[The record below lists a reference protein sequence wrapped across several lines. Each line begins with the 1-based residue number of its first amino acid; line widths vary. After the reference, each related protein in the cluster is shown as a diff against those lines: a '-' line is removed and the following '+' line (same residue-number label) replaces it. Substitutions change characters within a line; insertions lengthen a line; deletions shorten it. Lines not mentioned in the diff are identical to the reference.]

1 MPLFAEFAPA
11 PYQDWKNQAQAE
23 LKGGSFE
30 EKLVWPTPEGFAAG
44 PYLSAEAASQPWG
57 DYLAQCLAAQHPGW
71 GKPWR
76 NRLQIAVT
84 DQAAANHLALHYLG
98 RGIDEVAFDLT
109 AHPAARVNLEVLLKD
124 ISLPHCGVSF
134 VAGAGADGLA
144 AHYEAYARAQGYDVA
159 TLTGSIELAGLPSG
173 SPLPTEISLG
183 LLKFPAPG
191 FALLDLQTDQ
201 RNVTDALA
209 HLLAQ
214 ADELIT
220 ALAAQGA
227 APATAVPK
235 LQFTRDLGNHYF
247 LEMAGL
253 RALRLLASDLAR
265 QHGLAHYHPGLVR
278 VHART
283 HPAAPGPQADANQNL
298 LSNTTQAMS
307 AVIGGCNVL
316 TVLPHQTE
324 ANPDL
329 ALRVAANVS
338 NLLDEESYL
347 GKVADPS
354 AGAYYIEQLTEQ
366 VMEATWAK
374 WQQRLG

>member
-1 MPLFAEFAPA
+1 MPLFAEFDQAT
-11 PYQDWKNQAQAE
+11 YLEWKNQAQAE

-30 EKLVWPTPEGFAAG
+30 EKLPWATPEGFTVE
-44 PYLSAEAASQPWG
+44 PYVSPDVASQPWG
-57 DYLAQCLAAQHPGW
+57 DYLAQCLAAEHPGW

-76 NRLQIAVT
+76 NRLQIPVT
-84 DQAAANHLALHYLG
+84 DEATANQLALHYLS

-109 AHPAARVNLEVLLKD
+109 ARPAANVNLGVLLKD
-124 ISLPHCGVSF
+124 ISLPHCGISF
-134 VAGAGADGLA
+134 IAGAGADVLA
-144 AHYEAYARAQGYDVA
+144 AHYETYARAQGYEVA
-159 TLTGSIELAGLPSG
+159 SLTGSIEVAGLPSG

-191 FALLDLQTDQ
+191 FAPLDLQTDQ
-201 RNVTDALA
+201 RAVTDALA

-227 APATAVPK
+227 TPATVIPK

-247 LEMAGL
+247 LEIAGL
-253 RALRLLASDLAR
+253 RALRLLFSDLAR

-283 HPAAPGPQADANQNL
+283 RPWATGPEADANQNL

-316 TVLPHQTE
+316 TVLPHQPG
-324 ANPDL
+324 ASPDL
-329 ALRVAANVS
+329 GLRVAANIS
-338 NLLDEESYL
+338 NLLDEESHL

-354 AGAYYIEQLTEQ
+354 AGSFYIEQLTEQ
-366 VMEATWAK
+366 VMEAAWAK
-374 WQQRLG
+374 WQQRQG